1 MGMKDLYNE
10 LMVIDCLLES
20 SKYDLENLQK
30 YYSDITEK
38 SFISTVDYMY
48 EEVCLENMSYPDYSK
63 NIAQN
68 LKHIVVGLNEEIAN
82 YDSFIQSLLKVR
94 KHLLNKIMVAS
105 ILPAAEL
112 MDILKLFGYQPSLEL
127 FAALRYIQVFT
138 LKEDT
143 LDLSEELCMN
153 FPADVIEFILFYVSA
168 KGMNLKERVEDIYSN
183 YQTLKDEK
191 TL

>member
-1 MGMKDLYNE
+1 MKDLYNE

-48 EEVCLENMSYPDYSK
+48 EEVCLENMLYPDYSK

>member
-138 LKEDT
+138 LKDGNLE
-143 LDLSEELCMN
+143 LSEELCMN

-168 KGMNLKERVEDIYSN
+168 KSMNLKERVEDIYSN
-183 YQTLKDEK
+183 YQTLKDER

>member
-112 MDILKLFGYQPSLEL
+112 MDILKLFGYQPSLDL